1 MNNILL
7 VNKNKK
13 LDKNYVPYDLVKT
26 NSKYKDNVMLSKIAY
41 DNFLKFQEY
50 LQSKGI
56 SIDIESGYPFKYGEL
71 VDHFKYTMEDE
82 EMEATTI
89 YPSYAEVARRE
100 GFESVAEIFDNVASV
115 ENCHYNLTKQIYEGL
130 KNNTLYSSKTSI
142 KWKCS
147 NCGYEHTQKTAW
159 KVCALCSMP
168 QGYVEVPFE
177 LGKMLK
183 DSTMSDM
190 DTKNK

>member
-56 SIDIESGYPFKYGEL
+56 SIDIESGYRDYNYQEKIYNKLVLEKGYNYAFKSIAKPGSSEHQTGLAIDFCLYKDDKCYIEYELEDLEELQIIHQKCPLYGFIL
-71 VDHFKYTMEDE
+71 R
-82 EMEATTI
+82 
-89 YPSYAEVARRE
+89 YP
-100 GFESVAEIFDNVASV
+100 
-115 ENCHYNLTKQIYEGL
+115 
-130 KNNTLYSSKTSI
+130 
-142 KWKCS
+142 
-147 NCGYEHTQKTAW
+147 
-159 KVCALCSMP
+159 
-168 QGYVEVPFE
+168 
-177 LGKMLK
+177 
-183 DSTMSDM
+183 
-190 DTKNK
+190 KNKEDITGYNYEPWHIRYIGPQAIDIYNSGKTLEEYLETHK

>member
-56 SIDIESGYPFKYGEL
+56 SIDIESGYR
-71 VDHFKYTMEDE
+71 D
-82 EMEATTI
+82 
-89 YPSYAEVARRE
+89 
-100 GFESVAEIFDNVASV
+100 
-115 ENCHYNLTKQIYEGL
+115 YNYQEKI
-130 KNNTLYSSKTSI
+130 
-142 KWKCS
+142 
-147 NCGYEHTQKTAW
+147 
-159 KVCALCSMP
+159 
-168 QGYVEVPFE
+168 
-177 LGKMLK
+177 
-183 DSTMSDM
+183 
-190 DTKNK
+190 